1 MKKSVQLPT
10 RIITSI
16 LLIMVLSACASPR
29 YNTCCHE
36 EPNLVTILG
45 YGTRAKYKNLSES
58 EQTILAMR
66 DAKEDA
72 FRNLIDRA
80 GVISIKYSTKKELTH
95 DNKTIKSSAMAIDSS
110 GKVQGV
116 RLIHLVPIGADMY
129 EAKIEADLNSVLIS
143 NHTDQSLT
151 TASKEIG
158 TATTIT
164 PDSNSSSIH
173 YRYILE

>member
-1 MKKSVQLPT
+1 
-10 RIITSI
+10 
-16 LLIMVLSACASPR
+16 
-29 YNTCCHE
+29 
-36 EPNLVTILG
+36 
-45 YGTRAKYKNLSES
+45 
-58 EQTILAMR
+58 
-66 DAKEDA
+66 
-72 FRNLIDRA
+72 
-80 GVISIKYSTKKELTH
+80 
-95 DNKTIKSSAMAIDSS
+95 MAIDSS

-129 EAKIEADLNSVLIS
+129 EAKVEADLNSVLIS